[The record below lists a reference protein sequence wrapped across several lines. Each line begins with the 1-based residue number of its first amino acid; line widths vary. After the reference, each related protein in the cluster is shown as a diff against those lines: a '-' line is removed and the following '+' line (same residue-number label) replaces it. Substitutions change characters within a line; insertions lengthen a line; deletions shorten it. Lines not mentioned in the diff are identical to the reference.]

1 MAEIVIKVTT
11 EGGEKSLKNINDLK
25 SAITQLETESA
36 NLDLGSEA
44 FENSKKQID
53 DLKKKYQELAKSQQQ
68 LDAETADKANKAVE
82 QHAQRAEKI
91 GNNVQ
96 KFAAGLTDAFAG
108 AFIALGASEKDAAKL
123 NATLQQ
129 GVGIALGV
137 KGGIEAIVAGVEL
150 AGPAFEAFNAI
161 IAANPIGAVVLAIA
175 ALTAGIYLLSK
186 ALNSEEKESEKLTK
200 QLEKQKA
207 AADLLKAANANGTT
221 ILEAKIGLMK
231 AQGASSAE
239 ILKAE
244 NDLYEAKRKGLEQ
257 DLVQLKLAANVT
269 KAKLVEVL
277 ANESL
282 TESYFKTAAAL
293 ARSLGQ
299 EKEARIYEFAAKQEK
314 LNNSKEVRDQL
325 QKDLTAVAELKTE
338 LTVLDLQHKTAIA
351 TADAKDASDAKK
363 RREDLK
369 KIREDLKKE
378 RDQQLK
384 DDAERLKAELDL
396 INKGIA
402 EQHAALEAQRES
414 EIDDNDNFYA
424 LKHSKAIK
432 AAEDDLIGDRD
443 NLTKKRALLEQQR
456 QEEIRIA
463 RLKGEDIAAI
473 NKKYVEAD
481 EALVDEAFKK
491 KLEKVNQYTQAIG
504 SALNSVV
511 GAFQAYQDLQK
522 QEQDQDTKERQEAL
536 DTQLTALSDTRDK
549 ELAKE
554 GLTNDQKIAI
564 NNKYAQQEYELKLLE
579 YNRNTEVKKKA
590 FEQDKKLKIAQTV
603 ISTITGAVSAL
614 TGMISAIPGPVGIV
628 LGAVAAA
635 AVVATGA
642 IQIAAIN
649 KQKFDAGTP
658 PAPPKIQAPT
668 DNIGGDTK
676 AGAQQGPDLYAING
690 DTNTGQGGSGKRTS
704 NNNSEPIRA
713 YVVTEDISASQ
724 NKNAVIERRSSF

>member
-44 FENSKKQID
+44 FEKSKAQID
-53 DLKKKYQELAKSQQQ
+53 ELKKKYAELAKSQQQ

-82 QHAQRAEKI
+82 QQAQRAEKI

-161 IAANPIGAVVLAIA
+161 IAANPIGAVVIAVA
-175 ALTAGIYLLSK
+175 ALTAGVYLLVK
-186 ALNSEEKESEKLTK
+186 AINSEEKESEKLTK
-200 QLEKQKA
+200 SLEKQKA
-207 AADLLKAANANGTT
+207 AADLLKAANANETT

-244 NDLYEAKRKGLEQ
+244 NDLYNAKRKGLEQ

-314 LNNSKEVRDQL
+314 LNNSKEVTDQL

-338 LTVLDLQHKTAIA
+338 LTVLDLQHKTALA
-351 TADAKDASDAKK
+351 TADTKGAADA
-363 RREDLK
+363 K
-369 KIREDLKKE
+369 KIREDLKNE

-414 EIDDNDNFYA
+414 EIDDNDIFYA
-424 LKHSKAIK
+424 RKHSKAIK

-481 EALVDEAFKK
+481 EALVDESFKK
-491 KLEKVNQYTQAIG
+491 KIAKVNIYTQAVG
-504 SALNSVV
+504 SALTSVV
-511 GAFQAYQDLQK
+511 GAFQAYADLQR
-522 QEQDQDTKERQEAL
+522 QNEEQDTKERQAAL
-536 DTQLTALSDTRDK
+536 DTQLTALNDTRDA

-614 TGMISAIPGPVGIV
+614 TGSIQALGMPYGAIVGAI
-628 LGAVAAA
+628 AAA

-642 IQIAAIN
+642 VQVAAIQ
-649 KQKFDAGTP
+649 KQKFDAGSP
-658 PAPPKIQAPT
+658 PAPPKIQVPT
-668 DNIGGDTK
+668 DNSGGDS
-676 AGAQQGPDLYAING
+676 AQPGAQAGPDLYAING

-704 NNNSEPIRA
+704 NNNNEPIRA

>member
-161 IAANPIGAVVLAIA
+161 IAANPIGAVVIAVA
-175 ALTAGIYLLSK
+175 ALTAGVYLLVK
-186 ALNSEEKESEKLTK
+186 ALNAEESESEKLTK
-200 QLEKQKA
+200 QLEKQKSA
-207 AADLLKAANANGTT
+207 AELLKAANANETT

-244 NDLYEAKRKGLEQ
+244 NDLYNAKRKGLEQ

-314 LNNSKEVRDQL
+314 LNNSKEVTDQL

-351 TADAKDASDAKK
+351 TADAKGAADA
-363 RREDLK
+363 K

-396 INKGIA
+396 LNKNIA
-402 EQHAALEAQRES
+402 DQHASLEASRES
-414 EIDDNDNFYA
+414 EIDNNDNFYA
-424 LKHSKAIK
+424 RKHTKAIK

-463 RLKGEDIAAI
+463 RLKGENIAAI

-491 KLEKVNQYTQAIG
+491 KLDNINKYTQAIG

-564 NNKYAQQEYELKLLE
+564 NNKYAQQEYQLKLLE

-603 ISTITGAVSAL
+603 ISTITGAVAAL
-614 TGMISAIPGPVGIV
+614 TSSIQAFGIPYGAII
-628 LGAVAAA
+628 GALAAA
-635 AVVATGA
+635 AVTATGA

-649 KQKFDAGTP
+649 KQKFDAGSP
-658 PAPPKIQAPT
+658 PTAPKIQAPT
-668 DNIGGDTK
+668 DNSGGDTK

-690 DTNTGQGGSGKRTS
+690 DTNTGQGGQGERRS

>member
-44 FENSKKQID
+44 FEKSKAQID
-53 DLKKKYQELAKSQQQ
+53 ELKKKYAELAKSQQQ
-68 LDAETADKANKAVE
+68 LDQERTEAANRSVE
-82 QHAQRAEKI
+82 QQAARAEKI

-161 IAANPIGAVVLAIA
+161 IAANPIGAVVIAIA
-175 ALTAGIYLLSK
+175 ALVAGIYLLTK
-186 ALNSEEKESEKLTK
+186 ALNAEESESEKLTK

-207 AADLLKAANANGTT
+207 AADLLKAANANETT

-244 NDLYEAKRKGLEQ
+244 NDLYNAKRKGLEQ

-314 LNNSKEVRDQL
+314 LNNSKEVTDQL

-351 TADAKDASDAKK
+351 TADAKGAADA
-363 RREDLK
+363 K

-414 EIDDNDNFYA
+414 EIDDDDIFYA
-424 LKHSKAIK
+424 RKHSKAIK

-481 EALVDEAFKK
+481 QALVDDAFKK
-491 KLEKVNQYTQAIG
+491 KIAKVNEYTQATG
-504 SALNSVV
+504 QALNSIV
-511 GAFQAYQDLQK
+511 GAFQAYADLQK
-522 QEQDQDTKERQEAL
+522 QEQEQDTKNRQEAL
-536 DTQLTALSDTRDK
+536 ESQLNNLNETRDA

-554 GLTNDQKIAI
+554 GVTNDQKIAI
-564 NNKYAQQEYELKLLE
+564 NNKYAQEEYELKLEE
-579 YNRNTEVKKKA
+579 YNRSTSLKKAA
-590 FEQDKKLKIAQTV
+590 FEQNKKLQIATTV
-603 ISTITGAVSAL
+603 INTITAAMGAFASL
-614 TGMISAIPGPVGIV
+614 SSIPYVGYV
-628 LGAVAAA
+628 LGGLAAA
-635 AVVATGA
+635 AIAVTGA
-642 IQIAAIN
+642 IQVDAIK
-649 KQKFDAGTP
+649 KQHFDAGSPP
-658 PAPPKIQAPT
+658 PAPKIQVAKT
-668 DNIGGDTK
+668 AESSNIGTGT
-676 AGAQQGPDLYAING
+676 QNGPNLYAING

-704 NNNSEPIRA
+704 NNNNEPIRA
-713 YVVTEDISASQ
+713 YVVTEDISSSQ